1 MFPSNAFN
9 NTIKHFVENICRWY
23 EKQAPVYNRNKT
35 FFNTIEEVRIIQF
48 KVHVKRYLARHIIS

>member
-23 EKQAPVYNRNKT
+23 EKQAPVYDRKTT
-35 FFNTIEEVRIIQF
+35 FFNAIEEVRII
-48 KVHVKRYLARHIIS
+48 